1 MDRNHSLLHYTGG
14 TAVSAIIE
22 IRELTKKFAKRTA
35 VDRVNL
41 TIESGEIF
49 GLVGPNGAGKTTTMR
64 MLVTLLQPD
73 HGEIWVGGH
82 SVRKAPRQVRRIIG
96 FMPDSFG
103 VYGDMT
109 VYEYLDFFGACYQ
122 LPPLQRQ
129 NLIKDLL
136 ELVDI
141 GHRRDDMVD
150 TLSRGLKQRLGLAR
164 VLIHDPG
171 ILILDEPAS
180 GLDPRARVEI
190 RELLLEIAHLGKTI
204 IFSSH
209 ILADVAELCT
219 SVGIMESG
227 KVVAV
232 GTLDQLSAKAV
243 PHRLIQVAFL
253 NQINLE
259 KAQAALSALPGI
271 SQVRPREGLG
281 KAEWLSLE
289 AEFIGD
295 DGALAQLLGN
305 LVEQGL
311 PIVHFSE
318 ETQNLEEVFMRATRG
333 IVS

>member
-1 MDRNHSLLHYTGG
+1 
-14 TAVSAIIE
+14 VSAIIE

-122 LPPLQRQ
+122 LPPPQRQ

-164 VLIHDPG
+164 VLIHDPS

-232 GTLDQLSAKAV
+232 GTLDQLSAKAI

-253 NQINLE
+253 NQTNLE
-259 KAQAALSALPGI
+259 KAQAALSVLPGI

-295 DGALAQLLGN
+295 DEALSQLLGN

>member
-1 MDRNHSLLHYTGG
+1 MSSL
-14 TAVSAIIE
+14 IE
-22 IRELTKKFAKRTA
+22 IHELSKQFAKRTA

-41 TIESGEIF
+41 AIEGGEIF

-73 HGEIWVGGH
+73 HGEISVGGH
-82 SVRKAPRQVRRIIG
+82 SVRKAPRAVRRMIG

-109 VYEYLDFFGACYQ
+109 VHEYLDFFGACYQ
-122 LPPLQRQ
+122 IPPAQRLG
-129 NLIKDLL
+129 LINDLL

-141 GHRRDDMVD
+141 SHRRDDMVD

-164 VLIHDPG
+164 VLIHDPS
-171 ILILDEPAS
+171 ILVLDEPAS

-190 RELLLEIAHLGKTI
+190 RELLLEIARLGKTI
-204 IFSSH
+204 VFSSH

-219 SVGIMESG
+219 RVAIMEGG

-232 GTLDQLSAKAV
+232 GTLDQLSQQAV
-243 PHRLIQVAFL
+243 PHRLIHVAFL
-253 NQINLE
+253 NQVDSE
-259 KAQAALSALPGI
+259 KAQALLSALPGI
-271 SQVRPREGLG
+271 SSVRPQDGLG
-281 KAEWLSLE
+281 KADRVALE
-289 AEFIGD
+289 AEFVGD
-295 DGALAQLLGN
+295 DQLLQQLLAS
-305 LVEQGL
+305 LVSQGL
-311 PIVHFSE
+311 PIVHYSE

>member
-1 MDRNHSLLHYTGG
+1 MST
-14 TAVSAIIE
+14 IIE
-22 IRELTKKFAKRTA
+22 IRDLSKRFAKRLA
-35 VDRVNL
+35 VDHVNL
-41 TIESGEIF
+41 TVESGEIF

-73 HGEIWVGGH
+73 HGEILVGGH
-82 SVRKAPRQVRRIIG
+82 SVGKAPREVRRLIG

-109 VYEYLDFFGACYQ
+109 VQEYLDFFGACYQ
-122 LPPLQRQ
+122 IPPAQRLS
-129 NLIKDLL
+129 LINDLL

-141 GHRRDDMVD
+141 THRRDDMVD

-164 VLIHDPG
+164 VLIHDPN
-171 ILILDEPAS
+171 ILVLDEPAS

-190 RELLLEIAHLGKTI
+190 RELLLEIARLGKTI

-219 SVGIMESG
+219 RVGIMESG
-227 KVVAV
+227 KLVAV
-232 GTLDQLSAKAV
+232 GTLDQLTEKAV
-243 PHRLIQVAFL
+243 PHRLIRIAFL
-253 NQINLE
+253 NQNQAE
-259 KAQAALSALPGI
+259 NAQSALAALPGI
-271 SQVRPREGLG
+271 SAVRAQEGLG
-281 KAEWLSLE
+281 KADWVALE

-295 DGALAQLLGN
+295 DEALRALLAN
-305 LVEQGL
+305 LIAQGL

-318 ETQNLEEVFMRATRG
+318 DTHNLEEVFMRTTRG

>member
-1 MDRNHSLLHYTGG
+1 MST
-14 TAVSAIIE
+14 IIN
-22 IRELTKKFAKRTA
+22 IQDLSKQFAKRVA

-41 TIESGEIF
+41 TVQSGEIF

-73 HGEIWVGGH
+73 HGEIVVGGH
-82 SVRKAPRQVRRIIG
+82 SVRKAPHEVRRLIG

-103 VYGDMT
+103 VYGNMT
-109 VYEYLDFFGACYQ
+109 VHEYLDFFGACYHIR
-122 LPPLQRQ
+122 PVERKR
-129 NLIKDLL
+129 LIQDLL

-150 TLSRGLKQRLGLAR
+150 TLSTGLKQRLGLAR

-171 ILILDEPAS
+171 ILVLDEPAS

-190 RELLLEIAHLGKTI
+190 RELLLEIARLGKTI

-219 SVGIMESG
+219 RVAIMENG

-232 GTLDQLSAKAV
+232 GSLDQLSEQAV
-243 PHRLIQVAFL
+243 PHRLLQVRFL
-253 NQINLE
+253 PTFDL
-259 KAQAALSALPGI
+259 QAAQSLLLAQPSISA
-271 SQVRPREGLG
+271 VRFDEANG
-281 KAEWLSLE
+281 KSNWVSMQL
-289 AEFIGD
+289 EFIGD
-295 DGALAQLLGN
+295 DISLQKLLSDVISHGM
-305 LVEQGL
+305 
-311 PIVHFSE
+311 PIIHFSE
-318 ETQNLEEVFMRATRG
+318 ATQNLEEVFMRTTQG

>member
-1 MDRNHSLLHYTGG
+1 M
-14 TAVSAIIE
+14 SALIE
-22 IRELTKKFAKRTA
+22 IRELSKQFAKRTA

-41 TIESGEIF
+41 AIESGEIF

-73 HGEIWVGGH
+73 HGEIRVGGH
-82 SVRKAPRQVRRIIG
+82 SVQKAPRAVRRMIG

-109 VYEYLDFFGACYQ
+109 VQEYLDFFGACYQ
-122 LPPLQRQ
+122 IPPAQRLS
-129 NLIKDLL
+129 LINDLL

-164 VLIHDPG
+164 VLIHDPS
-171 ILILDEPAS
+171 ILVLDEPAS

-190 RELLLEIAHLGKTI
+190 RELLLEISRLGKTI
-204 IFSSH
+204 VFSSH

-219 SVGIMESG
+219 RVAIMESG

-232 GTLDQLSAKAV
+232 GTLDQLSEQAV
-243 PHRLIQVAFL
+243 PHRLIRVAFL
-253 NQINLE
+253 NQVDVE
-259 KAQAALSALPGI
+259 KAQSALSALSGV
-271 SQVRPREGLG
+271 SSVRAQDGLG
-281 KAEWLSLE
+281 KSEWISLE
-289 AEFIGD
+289 AEFVGD
-295 DGALAQLLGN
+295 DQLLQQ
-305 LVEQGL
+305 LLASIVSQGL

-318 ETQNLEEVFMRATRG
+318 ETQNLEEVFMRTTRG

>member
-1 MDRNHSLLHYTGG
+1 MST
-14 TAVSAIIE
+14 IIE
-22 IRELTKKFAKRTA
+22 IRDLSKTFAKRLA
-35 VDRVNL
+35 VDHVNL
-41 TIESGEIF
+41 TVESGEIF

-73 HGEIWVGGH
+73 HGEILVGGH
-82 SVRKAPRQVRRIIG
+82 SVGKAPREVRRLIG

-109 VYEYLDFFGACYQ
+109 VQEYLDFFGACYQ
-122 LPPLQRQ
+122 IPPAQRLS
-129 NLIKDLL
+129 LINDLL

-141 GHRRDDMVD
+141 THRRDDMVD

-164 VLIHDPG
+164 VLIHDPN
-171 ILILDEPAS
+171 ILVLDEPAS

-190 RELLLEIAHLGKTI
+190 RELLLEIARLGKTI

-219 SVGIMESG
+219 RVGIMEGG
-227 KVVAV
+227 KLVAV
-232 GTLDQLSAKAV
+232 GTLDQLTEKAV
-243 PHRLIQVAFL
+243 PHRLIRVAFL
-253 NQINLE
+253 NQMQVEN
-259 KAQAALSALPGI
+259 AQSALAALPGI
-271 SQVRPREGLG
+271 SAVRAQEGLG
-281 KAEWLSLE
+281 KAEWVALE

-295 DGALAQLLGN
+295 DEALRALLAN
-305 LVEQGL
+305 LIAQGL

-318 ETQNLEEVFMRATRG
+318 DTHNLEEVFMRTTRG